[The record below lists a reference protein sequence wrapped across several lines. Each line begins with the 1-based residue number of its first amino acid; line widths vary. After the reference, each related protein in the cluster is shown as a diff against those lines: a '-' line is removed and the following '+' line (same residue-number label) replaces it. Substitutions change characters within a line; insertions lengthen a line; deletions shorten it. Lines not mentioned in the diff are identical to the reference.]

1 MADEVRFITPR
12 MLASHARTCKKD
24 NCIRC
29 AWHRCGDA
37 LRKRFVFKRSSHGS
51 MPWLVLAMQWSK
63 KCKTSLG
70 VGCVVCYRH
79 LTSLQQKR
87 DGFTSAA
94 VFAALSLQPHPKRGL
109 TAQCQRHEN
118 SHFHKQSLL
127 RAVSPVASLPLSAL
141 APPVAEFQ
149 KCLIDMRKGRS
160 ARHGGGSSDKTYLMR
175 WCLTEAMQDQ
185 HRAAARQSSS
195 VVLIRDERRGKM
207 MVRFRLCESKT
218 LNVRSGVLALETLS
232 CGQAEEILRATRRG
246 LTQFCQSR
254 RNPPRGFRGHVS
266 DFDEG
271 LFKKL
276 RQNCQ
281 MVVTDCASSELLAQN
296 IGAGSRK
303 SSAADN
309 EDPLFPAQKIIGRDR
324 AHASQRLLSRP
335 WSEDPELRDLMED
348 MMGISSGLGC
358 KALRPEAGAWKPS

>member
-1 MADEVRFITPR
+1 MADEVRLITPR

-24 NCIRC
+24 NCVRC
-29 AWHRCGDA
+29 TWHRCGDA

-70 VGCVVCYRH
+70 VGCVVCYRR
-79 LTSLQQKR
+79 LTSLQQNR

-94 VFAALSLQPHPKRGL
+94 VFANLSLQPHPKRGL

-127 RAVSPVASLPLSAL
+127 HAVSPVASLPLSAL

-185 HRAAARQSSS
+185 RRAAARQSSS

-254 RNPPRGFRGHVS
+254 RNPPRGSVGTSRTSTRG
-266 DFDEG
+266 
-271 LFKKL
+271 
-276 RQNCQ
+276 C
-281 MVVTDCASSELLAQN
+281 
-296 IGAGSRK
+296 SR
-303 SSAADN
+303 SC
-309 EDPLFPAQKIIGRDR
+309 GRT
-324 AHASQRLLSRP
+324 AK
-335 WSEDPELRDLMED
+335 W
-348 MMGISSGLGC
+348 
-358 KALRPEAGAWKPS
+358 W

>member
-1 MADEVRFITPR
+1 
-12 MLASHARTCKKD
+12 
-24 NCIRC
+24 
-29 AWHRCGDA
+29 
-37 LRKRFVFKRSSHGS
+37 
-51 MPWLVLAMQWSK
+51 
-63 KCKTSLG
+63 
-70 VGCVVCYRH
+70 
-79 LTSLQQKR
+79 
-87 DGFTSAA
+87 
-94 VFAALSLQPHPKRGL
+94 
-109 TAQCQRHEN
+109 
-118 SHFHKQSLL
+118 
-127 RAVSPVASLPLSAL
+127 
-141 APPVAEFQ
+141 
-149 KCLIDMRKGRS
+149 
-160 ARHGGGSSDKTYLMR
+160 
-175 WCLTEAMQDQ
+175 MQDQ
-185 HRAAARQSSS
+185 RRAAARQSSS
-195 VVLIRDERRGKM
+195 VVLIRDERHGKM
-207 MVRFRLCESKT
+207 MVRLRLCESKT

-254 RNPPRGFRGHVS
+254 RNPPRGFRGHVP

-324 AHASQRLLSRP
+324 AHASQRLLPRP
-335 WSEDPELRDLMED
+335 WSADPELRDLMED